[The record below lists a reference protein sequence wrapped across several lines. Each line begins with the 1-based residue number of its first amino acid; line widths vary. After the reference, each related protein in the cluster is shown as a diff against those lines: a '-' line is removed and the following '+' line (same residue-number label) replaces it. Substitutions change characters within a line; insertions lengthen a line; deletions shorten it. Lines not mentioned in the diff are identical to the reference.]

1 MISQMLDVTVKETA
15 MNMVCDAEI
24 VTISKI

>member
-1 MISQMLDVTVKETA
+1 MISQMLDVTAKETA
-15 MNMVCDAEI
+15 MNVVCDVEI